1 MGAFRLGG
9 EPLERTGVD
18 KKNREFEAKVLNP
31 GNIL

>member
-1 MGAFRLGG
+1 VLLGWGG